1 MVITGL
7 TRNQFEGNLTWVRI
21 PPAPPTFKL
30 IFFILEGFMPNIIT
44 HPIPPVFSQNSR
56 ILILGSF
63 PSIKSRETMFFYGH
77 PQNRFWQV
85 LAVVFEHS
93 SNLSQASIKD
103 KKSFL
108 LQNHIALWDVIAS
121 CNVCGSSDSSINNVK
136 ANDISVILNS
146 CNIKQIFVNGRTAAQ
161 LYKKLILPHVNRA
174 AIYLPSTS
182 SANAAWSLPQLVNA
196 WSQIKSFTI

>member
-1 MVITGL
+1 MS
-7 TRNQFEGNLTWVRI
+7 
-21 PPAPPTFKL
+21 
-30 IFFILEGFMPNIIT
+30 NIIT
-44 HPIPPVFSQNSR
+44 HPISPVYNQNSS

-85 LAVVFEHS
+85 LAAIFEHS
-93 SNLSQASIKD
+93 SNLLQASIKT

-161 LYKKLILPHVNRA
+161 QYKKLLLPYVNRE

-182 SANAAWSLPQLVNA
+182 SANAAWSLPQLIDA
-196 WSQIKSFTI
+196 WFQIKSFTI

>member
-1 MVITGL
+1 
-7 TRNQFEGNLTWVRI
+7 
-21 PPAPPTFKL
+21 
-30 IFFILEGFMPNIIT
+30 MPNIIT
-44 HPIPPVFSQNSR
+44 HPILPVYNQNSR

-85 LAVVFEHS
+85 LTTVFEHN
-93 SNLSQASIKD
+93 SNLSQASIKA

-146 CNIKQIFVNGRTAAQ
+146 CNIKQIFVNGRTAAWQ
-161 LYKKLILPHVNRA
+161 YKKLILPHVNRA

-182 SANAAWSLPQLVNA
+182 SANAAWSLSQLVNA
-196 WSQIKSFTI
+196 WSQIKPFTR